1 MNNNENFAGF
11 DLDSAVPEN
20 PDDVYE
26 EPDNSHVGGHSRS
39 TDGMGLDDLGSR
51 GWLPSPSLFTPHPLP
66 TYLRSS
72 LPRTTACTYLKHT
85 HARALTLSNLPM
97 QPLLRPYCL

>member
-20 PDDVYE
+20 PDDVYG

-39 TDGMGLDDLGSR
+39 TDGMGLDELGSR
-51 GWLPSPSLFTPHPLP
+51 GWLPSPS
-66 TYLRSS
+66 SS
-72 LPRTTACTYLKHT
+72 LLTSSRLIYALLYL
-85 HARALTLSNLPM
+85 A
-97 QPLLRPYCL
+97 LLRAHTSSTRTHVR